1 MTPMTLS
8 SVNLFP
14 LLIFLFACLIVAFLI
29 RKRTPRG
36 NFEREYFIGGRR
48 LGPFVLVMTT
58 LATFGSITAFVGM
71 PGQAWDYGF
80 GWVYLS
86 CAQIVSLI
94 LLFGVI
100 GKKLALISRRI
111 HAVSLIDIINA
122 RFRSNVLTLVLS
134 CALVIFF
141 TALIVAQLVGAAK
154 ILEAATGYW
163 YSLWLI
169 VLTATTAVYTA
180 IGGFRG
186 VAVTDTLSG
195 LAMIASAIALAGGI
209 LYLGGGYENIMQT
222 ISIERPEMLDIFAG
236 GDMSIGLFIT
246 QWLILGLLVFAMPQ
260 VAVRCISFKNTRS
273 LRHALWIGTLMV
285 GLLFVGL
292 TAMGALSYGVF
303 PDTLNE
309 YGSNIDD
316 VIPLMIAQVF
326 PPWLVDIVILGP
338 IAAAVST
345 VSSLLISSSVNIIQG
360 IYANT
365 TLHRH
370 KPIQRSRV
378 RIVSQAASIFLSF
391 IALVVAITPPDLIW
405 RLSMFVFGGIEVSAC
420 WIVLFGLF
428 WRRANKVGAVM
439 SLVSGLVV
447 YLALSPVDI
456 PLLGDFGEV
465 VIALLVSLF
474 FMVGGSLFFHT
485 KHDPVIDEVF
495 FPEYAPSTTAAIY
508 EYEQGSFS
516 SVADAPYNRRERQR
530 SHLTKQ

>member
-14 LLIFLFACLIVAFLI
+14 MLIFLFACLIVAFVI
-29 RKRTPRG
+29 RKRTPHG
-36 NFEREYFIGGRR
+36 NFEREYFVGGRR

-58 LATFGSITAFVGM
+58 IATFGSITAFVGM
-71 PGQAWDYGF
+71 PGQAWDFGF

-94 LLFGVI
+94 LLFGVV

-122 RFRSNVLTLVLS
+122 RYRSNVLTLVLS
-134 CALVIFF
+134 CALVLFF

-163 YSLWLI
+163 YSLWLV
-169 VLTATTAVYTA
+169 VLTAITAIYTA

-186 VAVTDTLSG
+186 VALTDTLSG
-195 LAMIASAIALAGGI
+195 IAMFLSALTLGGGI

-222 ISIERPEMLDIFAG
+222 IAVDKPAMFDIFAG
-236 GDMSIGLFIT
+236 GKMSVGLFVT

-260 VAVRCISFKNTRS
+260 VAVRCISFKDTRT
-273 LRHALWIGTLMV
+273 LRHALWIGTFMV
-285 GLLFVGL
+285 GFLFIGL
-292 TAMGALSYGVF
+292 TALGALSYGVF

-309 YGSNIDD
+309 YGSNVDD
-316 VIPLMIAQVF
+316 VIPLMLAQVF
-326 PPWLVDIVILGP
+326 PAWLVDIVILGP

-360 IYANT
+360 IYANSA
-365 TLHRH
+365 LHRH
-370 KPIQRSRV
+370 KPVARWRV
-378 RIVSQAASIFLSF
+378 RFVSQMASILLSVV
-391 IALVVAITPPDLIW
+391 ALLVAITPPDLIW
-405 RLSMFVFGGIEVSAC
+405 RLSMFVFGGIEVAAC
-420 WIVLFGLF
+420 WIIIFGLF
-428 WRRANKVGAVM
+428 WRRANKVGAVL
-439 SLVSGLVV
+439 SLASGLIT
-447 YLALSPVDI
+447 YLVLTPLDMT
-456 PLLGDFGEV
+456 LLGDFGEV
-465 VIALLVSLF
+465 VIALAVSLF

-485 KHDPVIDEVF
+485 KHDPHVDEVF
-495 FPEYAPSTTAAIY
+495 FPEYAPSTTAAVY

-516 SVADAPYNRRERQR
+516 PVSDSPYNRREKRT
-530 SHLTKQ
+530 SSMTKQ